1 MSLYQN
7 ISPFIEYLHSIRKIE
22 GYLSLDIKI
31 PTKWGL
37 PKSVLEDGQTIPFE
51 TGDETLKGISFVT
64 NVNEKEINDTLSKIS
79 KVIKLNKDREI
90 KERLFKETVDRLK
103 STFEKNDLDKLK
115 TLYFDFETDEP
126 KLDEDETNGQ
136 VGETVELAG

>member
-7 ISPFIEYLHSIRKIE
+7 ILPFIEYLHSIRKIE
-22 GYLSLDIKI
+22 GYLSIDIKI
-31 PTKWGL
+31 PIKWGL
-37 PKSVLEDGQTIPFE
+37 PKSVLDDGQTIPFE

-64 NVNEKEINDTLSKIS
+64 NITEKEIDDTLSKIGR
-79 KVIKLNKDREI
+79 VIKLNKDREI

-103 STFEKNDLDKLK
+103 STFEKNELDKLK

-136 VGETVELAG
+136 VGETAELA

>member
-7 ISPFIEYLHSIRKIE
+7 ISPFIDYLHSIRKIE
-22 GYLSLDIKI
+22 GYLSIDIKI

-37 PKSVLEDGQTIPFE
+37 PKSAVEDGQTIPFE
-51 TGDETLKGISFVT
+51 TGDETQKGISFVT
-64 NVNEKEINDTLSKIS
+64 NITEKEINDALSKIG

-115 TLYFDFETDEP
+115 TLYFDFEIDEP
-126 KLDEDETNGQ
+126 KLEEDETNGQ
-136 VGETVELAG
+136 VGETPELA